1 MEEIIE
7 TVMEQEGLARKE
19 AIRFVKEVRA
29 KLRKAVSSGSYDE
42 AEEIL
47 SGELGLEMDYLFDL
61 I

>member
-7 TVMEQEGLARKE
+7 TVMEQEGLTRKE
-19 AIRFVKEVRA
+19 AIRFVKEVRTR
-29 KLRKAVSSGSYDE
+29 LRKAVASGSYDE